1 MPVRSAQAEWRGDV
15 RHGHGNVSLGSGAFS
30 GTYSFGSRF
39 EEAHGTNPEEL
50 IAAAH
55 AACFSMA
62 LSLILGNAGYTPDRI
77 HTTAK
82 VRIEKEGESF
92 SITSIDLATI
102 AEIPRIDEGTFRT
115 LADAAKT
122 GCPVSKALASTPITL
137 DASLSLPSKT

>member
-1 MPVRSAQAEWRGDV
+1 MPVRNAQAEWRGDV

-62 LSLILGNAGYTPDRI
+62 LSLILGNAGYTPDRFN
-77 HTTAK
+77 TTAK
-82 VRIEKEGESF
+82 VTIEK
-92 SITSIDLATI
+92 
-102 AEIPRIDEGTFRT
+102 DE
-115 LADAAKT
+115 
-122 GCPVSKALASTPITL
+122 
-137 DASLSLPSKT
+137 